1 MSQEILIN
9 ITPMETRVA
18 LVENG
23 LPQEIHME
31 RNAKRGLVGNIYK
44 GKVVRVLPGMQA
56 AFIDIG
62 EERTAFLHI
71 DDLVSRKKAKAADDT
86 LDICRLL
93 HDGQQIVVQ
102 VIKDPV
108 GGKGARLSAHLSV
121 ASHYL
126 VYMADADYI
135 GISHRIEGEEERERL
150 KSTLEAVVAELA
162 AADKSGAVAGGYI
175 LRTAAEG
182 AAVADL
188 HSSARFLKRVW
199 QDIVDKKTA
208 AKAPCCLYKELPL
221 YQRVL
226 RDMVFPDVEKI
237 YIDSREILDD
247 LTQFANKFN
256 PEIVQL
262 LEHYPGERPLFCLYS
277 VEEEIGR
284 ALARKVQLKSGG
296 YLVIDQGEAM
306 TTVDVNTGA
315 FVGHRNL
322 EETIYKTNLEAAQVI
337 ARQMRMRNLGG
348 IVIIDFIDMQSIEHR
363 RQVLRALEKAM
374 ARDRVRTTISGV
386 TELGLVQT
394 TRKRTSQSLAHV
406 LCEECPV
413 CEGRGYVKSAETL
426 SYEIL
431 RDILRAARAYE
442 CGSLRVLAPAPVIER
457 LLDEDSDQVA
467 DLEQFIGCTIQ
478 FRVES
483 LYAHEQFDIIPV

>member
-1 MSQEILIN
+1 M
-9 ITPMETRVA
+9 
-18 LVENG
+18 
-23 LPQEIHME
+23 
-31 RNAKRGLVGNIYK
+31 
-44 GKVVRVLPGMQA
+44 
-56 AFIDIG
+56 
-62 EERTAFLHI
+62 
-71 DDLVSRKKAKAADDT
+71 
-86 LDICRLL
+86 
-93 HDGQQIVVQ
+93 
-102 VIKDPV
+102 
-108 GGKGARLSAHLSV
+108 
-121 ASHYL
+121 
-126 VYMADADYI
+126 
-135 GISHRIEGEEERERL
+135 
-150 KSTLEAVVAELA
+150 
-162 AADKSGAVAGGYI
+162 
-175 LRTAAEG
+175 
-182 AAVADL
+182 
-188 HSSARFLKRVW
+188 
-199 QDIVDKKTA
+199 
-208 AKAPCCLYKELPL
+208 
-221 YQRVL
+221 
-226 RDMVFPDVEKI
+226 
-237 YIDSREILDD
+237 
-247 LTQFANKFN
+247 
-256 PEIVQL
+256 QL